1 MQLQDQMLERELIAN
16 RKKHWVRAV
25 TACNSRCLF
34 CLDMDTPRNVFL
46 PFEEVIAEL
55 QRGRDE
61 LDADKVIISGGEAA
75 LHPRFIDLILE
86 AKKMGYD
93 RVQTVTNGWKYA
105 DRDFYI
111 RSRNAGLGEITFSL
125 HGHTPK
131 LHDHLTQ
138 HPNSFKRL
146 IKGMVRAVRDPRGPI
161 VNVDVVINKQNVAY
175 LDKIVELCASLGVFE
190 FDLLHIIPQSEAF
203 RNRDVLFYDVREH
216 MDVLHKVFRMNR
228 HPRFVI
234 WTNRFPIS
242 YLEGLEDLIQ
252 DPHKMIDEV
261 NGRRF
266 QIRRYID
273 TGKELDC
280 RQPERCKHCFIE
292 PFCTTL
298 DRSIETQNTQ
308 KLDVWLTDDLSEIV
322 TSKKLPFGARY
333 HGISIIEHQQVHLLL
348 SDIQKQHLED
358 KNICIDL
365 KIEEKPEIFLEIL
378 QNNNFKNK
386 LLLVIHDVWALN
398 TWKNFVQNASDI
410 FCTVEIHLNGD
421 VAKWLLK
428 NRDFLSKLLKKEPS
442 IGKYIRIHQPHHEKL
457 EQAVRRDVLKPQE
470 FFAQLQ
476 IPIATSGLPPC
487 VARHTK
493 IVEPLERWG
502 MHLFDPELGRLD
514 SRALSRHHIKEH
526 YLAKSERCKDCIVD
540 KSCDGLHVNMIR
552 HQGLKILH
560 PLQKN
565 SDINSWSSNAKI
577 QLETLRPNYSRVL
590 GGQPS
595 QNPADSLDGFAKP
608 EAPPEDPLAVIARK
622 KEALQKRKR
631 EKRQQELQKIR
642 SQFQSTK

>member
-46 PFEEVIAEL
+46 PFEEVVAEL

-273 TGKELDC
+273 TGKALDC

-333 HGISIIEHQQVHLLL
+333 HGISIVEHQQVHLLL

-365 KIEEKPEIFLEIL
+365 KIEEKPELFWKFYKITIL
-378 QNNNFKNK
+378 KTNFC
-386 LLLVIHDVWALN
+386 WFY
-398 TWKNFVQNASDI
+398 TM
-410 FCTVEIHLNGD
+410 
-421 VAKWLLK
+421 
-428 NRDFLSKLLKKEPS
+428 
-442 IGKYIRIHQPHHEKL
+442 Y
-457 EQAVRRDVLKPQE
+457 
-470 FFAQLQ
+470 
-476 IPIATSGLPPC
+476 GL
-487 VARHTK
+487 
-493 IVEPLERWG
+493 
-502 MHLFDPELGRLD
+502 
-514 SRALSRHHIKEH
+514 
-526 YLAKSERCKDCIVD
+526 
-540 KSCDGLHVNMIR
+540 
-552 HQGLKILH
+552 
-560 PLQKN
+560 
-565 SDINSWSSNAKI
+565 
-577 QLETLRPNYSRVL
+577 
-590 GGQPS
+590 
-595 QNPADSLDGFAKP
+595 
-608 EAPPEDPLAVIARK
+608 
-622 KEALQKRKR
+622 
-631 EKRQQELQKIR
+631 
-642 SQFQSTK
+642 